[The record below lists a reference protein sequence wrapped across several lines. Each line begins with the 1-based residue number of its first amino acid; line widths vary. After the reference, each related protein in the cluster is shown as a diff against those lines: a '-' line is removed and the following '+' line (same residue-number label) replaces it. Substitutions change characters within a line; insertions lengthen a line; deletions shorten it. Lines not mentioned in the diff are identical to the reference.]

1 LELLFGLASIA
12 LVVLLGAVSPGPS
25 FLFVARLSIAQ
36 TRKNGIFAAV
46 GMGIGG
52 MVFALLALLGLKA
65 VFISI
70 PWLYTVLKILGGMY
84 LVYVGIQIWR
94 GAQETIEMQVDD
106 CEMRHTPW
114 KSCITAL
121 FTQLSNPKP
130 AIFYGSIFAALLPQ
144 TMSWHFSFVLLLM
157 VFLIETAWY
166 CVVALLLSAS
176 APRMVYLR
184 SKFWI
189 DRVAGTVMG
198 LLGAK
203 LITSNDMIV

>member
-1 LELLFGLASIA
+1 LELLVGLASIA
-12 LVVLLGAVSPGPS
+12 LVSLLGAMSPGPS
-25 FLFVARLSIAQ
+25 FLFVARISIAQ
-36 TRKNGIFAAV
+36 TRKNGIFAAL

-70 PWLYTVLKILGGMY
+70 PWLYSVLKILGGMY

-94 GAQETIEMQVDD
+94 GAKETIEMQLDD

-121 FTQLSNPKP
+121 FTQLSNPKT

-144 TMSWHFSFVLLLM
+144 TVSWYLFIVLLFM
-157 VFLIETAWY
+157 VFSIEAAWY
-166 CVVALLLSAS
+166 CVVALLLSAA
-176 APRMVYLR
+176 APRTVYLR

-189 DRVAGTVMG
+189 DRVAGSVMG

-203 LITSNDMIV
+203 LITSNDAIV